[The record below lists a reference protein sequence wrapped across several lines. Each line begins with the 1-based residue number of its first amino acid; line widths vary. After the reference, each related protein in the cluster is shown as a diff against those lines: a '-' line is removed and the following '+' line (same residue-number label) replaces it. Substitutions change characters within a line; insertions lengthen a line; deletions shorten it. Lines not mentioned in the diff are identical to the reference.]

1 VNTVGFTKNP
11 FFSEAPAGT
20 LPPATSRA
28 PSSFRPIS
36 MYFSTLCCWR
46 ADTTG
51 AGLHARVNR
60 VADADGPGFRGQ
72 LFDELVVAYCREPA
86 RLRSQKRAAPNPSG
100 DTRMLC
106 KWLSIASAA
115 TLVAASFPLP
125 AHAQG
130 EPLRLGFLT
139 IKSGAL
145 AAGGKQFEKNTVHA
159 IIGPLAAFEA
169 LFAGTREEF
178 EARQPELQRHLGV
191 S

>member
-1 VNTVGFTKNP
+1 
-11 FFSEAPAGT
+11 
-20 LPPATSRA
+20 
-28 PSSFRPIS
+28 
-36 MYFSTLCCWR
+36 
-46 ADTTG
+46 
-51 AGLHARVNR
+51 
-60 VADADGPGFRGQ
+60 
-72 LFDELVVAYCREPA
+72 
-86 RLRSQKRAAPNPSG
+86 
-100 DTRMLC
+100 MLC
-106 KWLSIASAA
+106 KWHSIASAA
-115 TLVAASFPLP
+115 TLVAASFPLL

-145 AAGGKQFEKNTVHA
+145 AAGGKQFEKNTVYG